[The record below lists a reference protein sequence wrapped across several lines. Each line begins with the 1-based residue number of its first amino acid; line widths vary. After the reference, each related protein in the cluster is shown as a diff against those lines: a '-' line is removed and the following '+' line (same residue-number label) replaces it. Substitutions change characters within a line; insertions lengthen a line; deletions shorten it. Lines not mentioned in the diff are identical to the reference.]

1 MRRQLVALALVGG
14 IVGGALSPVLAG
26 ANPFLEVKKTA
37 DGYTVEAENTTLP
50 QVLSALG
57 EQAGFSVQDS
67 GAVRP
72 PIPFF
77 EANDATLESM
87 LRRLL
92 VSTNHLIVYRGKSN
106 QREIAEGSIE
116 RIVLLSPV
124 ERRQAPPQ
132 QPGAAT
138 SSLAGP
144 PGTQA
149 PPRNAPQMQPPPNQ
163 PPPQFVPPGGMGA
176 DGTPP
181 PGVPPP
187 LPDPQTAF
195 PPGAAPGSPGTTT
208 YSDAML
214 AEMER
219 QALDQLGV
227 GSAEVTGEPGA
238 QPEIPPDLR
247 ERLRAS
253 GYAYEGEI
261 PPPEQ

>member
-1 MRRQLVALALVGG
+1 VRKQLVALALVGG
-14 IVGGALSPVLAG
+14 IVGGALSRPVAAG

-37 DGYTVEAENTTLP
+37 GGYTVEAENTTLP

-92 VSTNHLIVYRGKSN
+92 VSTNHLIVYRGKTN
-106 QREIAEGSIE
+106 REIAEGSIE

-124 ERRQAPPQ
+124 ERRQAPPP
-132 QPGAAT
+132 QPGAGAT

-163 PPPQFVPPGGMGA
+163 PPPQFVPPGMAG
-176 DGTPP
+176 DGGNP

-187 LPDPQTAF
+187 LPEPQTAF
-195 PPGAAPGSPGTTT
+195 PPGTAPGSPGTTA
-208 YSDAML
+208 YSDATL

-247 ERLRAS
+247 ERLRAN
-253 GYAYEGEI
+253 GYGYEGEI